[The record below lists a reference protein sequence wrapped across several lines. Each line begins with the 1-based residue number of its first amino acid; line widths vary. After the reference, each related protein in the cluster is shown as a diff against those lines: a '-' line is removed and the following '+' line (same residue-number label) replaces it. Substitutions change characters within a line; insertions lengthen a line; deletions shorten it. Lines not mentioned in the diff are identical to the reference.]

1 MSHTSN
7 LQLVVLISVTL
18 GTTSTVLGQD
28 TATPNQT
35 LEAIERQ
42 LETSR
47 HESLLT
53 RIAERDAELSEF
65 STDGCSGGL
74 SIGWAQLSDRFP
86 AFAARFGDEPS
97 WEACCVAHDR
107 DYHVGGAE
115 AVSASDSFD
124 QRRDADRTLASCVVD
139 TGVQQSPTLQELY
152 ELSETQIRIL
162 YEAIAELM
170 YRAVRLG
177 GIPCTSQSWR
187 WGYGWPMCR

>member
-1 MSHTSN
+1 MNRTSN

-18 GTTSTVLGQD
+18 GTTGTVLGQD
-28 TATPNQT
+28 TAAPNQS

-53 RIAERDAELSEF
+53 RIAEIDTELAEF

-74 SIGWAQLSDRFP
+74 SVGWAELSDRFP
-86 AFAARFGDEPS
+86 AFAARLGGEPS

-107 DYHVGGAE
+107 DYHGGGAE
-115 AVSASDSFD
+115 ANSASDSFD
-124 QRRDADRTLASCVVD
+124 QRRDADLELASCVVD
-139 TGVQQSPTLQELY
+139 TGVQQSPALQELY
-152 ELSETQIRIL
+152 GLSETQVGIL

-170 YRAVRLG
+170 HRAVRLG
-177 GIPCTSQSWR
+177 GIPCTTQAWR
-187 WGYGWPMCR
+187 WGYGWPLCR